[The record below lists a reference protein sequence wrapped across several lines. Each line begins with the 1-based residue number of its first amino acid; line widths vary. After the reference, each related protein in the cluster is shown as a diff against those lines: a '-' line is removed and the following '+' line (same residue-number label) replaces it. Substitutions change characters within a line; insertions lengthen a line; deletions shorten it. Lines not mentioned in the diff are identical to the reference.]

1 MKLIIGQSKHNVFFI
16 NLNHFNWSSSLGQ
29 LFIRSSLIS
38 LDNRFVHFQI
48 THKMKLYTVLSCW
61 YMVLFALL
69 CNADFTVSVLSYFSC
84 CLHHILQCSCL
95 LMYFAVWNMYW
106 RHHYFYLFIT
116 YKHHDIPDPNS
127 HKRRHKTFVKRRAP
141 AISVDR

>member
-1 MKLIIGQSKHNVFFI
+1 MYNTGINIIIIGQSKHNVFI
-16 NLNHFNWSSSLGQ
+16 NLNHFYWSNRLGQ
-29 LFIRSSLIS
+29 LFIRSSLIP

-48 THKMKLYTVLSCW
+48 THKMKLYTGTVLSW
-61 YMVLFALL
+61 YMVLFALFY
-69 CNADFTVSVLSYFSC
+69 NAGLTVSVLSYFS

-106 RHHYFYLFIT
+106 RHHYLYLFIT

-127 HKRRHKTFVKRRAP
+127 HKRRHKTKKQ
-141 AISVDR
+141 